1 MMPSFQL
8 NVDNPCHERWES
20 FLPTSTGGFCASCAK
35 NVIDF
40 SQMSESQVVAFF
52 RDRQASA
59 DNVCGRFRDDQL
71 KKNYRIEDWFPEWSE
86 GGRYDS
92 IEIPLMILSNQQSSG
107 FIKLPHMKH
116 TKLIRNVA
124 AAIMTFFCIEDGI
137 AQNRLISGRVVDAD
151 TGDSLSHVSITVKGT
166 KRGVI
171 SDLNG
176 RYQISASESDTLIFS
191 FIGYASEK
199 RPVIESSEVLMYAT
213 MTVLSGAVS
222 VKGIAPER
230 HNMSTGGI
238 SISKSYCSSEK
249 TLPLPKFASNATVW
263 GNAVQ
268 NGELTLVPQLSASPD
283 SAGTSYERSVHEQW
297 FQQNGFQEV
306 QSVQI
311 YDNSGRVF
319 TESFSK
325 VSDGMIRVDV
335 RHVPRGSY
343 IVRIVYRNER
353 SIAEHEVSTVR
364 IIIER

>member
-1 MMPSFQL
+1 MPSFQL

-52 RDRQASA
+52 RDRQASS

-86 GGRYDS
+86 GGNQVLY
-92 IEIPLMILSNQQSSG
+92 EIPVANLRSHAQNQL
-107 FIKLPHMKH
+107 IKLPPMRSVKVV
-116 TKLIRNVA
+116 RNIA
-124 AAIMTFFCIEDGI
+124 ATILTFLMIEDGI
-137 AQNRLISGRVVDAD
+137 AQNKIISGRVIDNESGEALPYVN
-151 TGDSLSHVSITVKGT
+151 IRVKGT
-166 KRGVI
+166 EQGI
-171 SDLNG
+171 MTDSSG
-176 RYQISASESDTLIFS
+176 SYQISANEKDTLIFS
-191 FIGYASEK
+191 FLGYESVMK
-199 RPVIESSEVLMYAT
+199 RANENNKNDITAMSAAVMGLAEVNIISYSSMVKRVM
-213 MTVLSGAVS
+213 GA
-222 VKGIAPER
+222 GIVR
-230 HNMSTGGI
+230 I
-238 SISKSYCSSEK
+238 YCSSEIAA
-249 TLPLPKFASNATVW
+249 PLPKFASEATVW

-297 FQQNGFQEV
+297 LQQNGFQEV

-325 VSDGMIRVDV
+325 VSDGMVRVDV